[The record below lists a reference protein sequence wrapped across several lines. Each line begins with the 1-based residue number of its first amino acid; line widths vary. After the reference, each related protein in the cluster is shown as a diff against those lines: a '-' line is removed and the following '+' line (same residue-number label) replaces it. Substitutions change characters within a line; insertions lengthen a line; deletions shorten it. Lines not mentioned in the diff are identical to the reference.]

1 MRDKP
6 TLSNLQFMAEAAP
19 TLTREQRIAALLR
32 EDAEV
37 KSQIARLTSKR
48 ADLKELL
55 KEIGDDAFERWYFQE
70 HGEDMAELR
79 RKEAKRQERR
89 AAIED
94 RKRRGEERR
103 ANMSPEARARWD
115 SIIAGVK
122 ESTEEELKA
131 DLVAESTKRKASDPR
146 RWRRNGRHDPQVE
159 VEMEARDAGEISK

>member
-6 TLSNLQFMAEAAP
+6 TLSNLQFMADEAAP

-55 KEIGDDAFERWYFQE
+55 KEIGEDAFERWYFQE

-103 ANMSPEARARWD
+103 ANMTPEALAKLKA
-115 SIIAGVK
+115 SIAELK
-122 ESTEEELKA
+122 ESTPEELKA
-131 DLVAESTKRKASDPR
+131 DHAAAVAQRKQSDPR
-146 RWRRNGRHDPQVE
+146 RWRRNGKGDHAP
-159 VEMEARDAGEISK
+159 